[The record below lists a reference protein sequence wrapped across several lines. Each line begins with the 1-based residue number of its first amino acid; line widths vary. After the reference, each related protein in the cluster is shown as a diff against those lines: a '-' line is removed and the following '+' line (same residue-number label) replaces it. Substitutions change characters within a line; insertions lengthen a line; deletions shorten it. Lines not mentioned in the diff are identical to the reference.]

1 MVGKVLGEVGST
13 VDTATDAVSKIA
25 QKVLDTSVATVE
37 ETKQLASAV
46 LENKG
51 KVSQDVADIADQ
63 VLETGQAALE
73 DTKRL
78 AKTVLEKL

>member
-1 MVGKVLGEVGST
+1 MVGKVLGEVTST
-13 VDTATDAVSKIA
+13 VDTATDAVSNIA
-25 QKVLDTSVATVE
+25 EKVLDTGKATVE

-51 KVSQDVADIADQ
+51 QVSKDIADIADQ
-63 VLETGQAALE
+63 ALQTGQAALE